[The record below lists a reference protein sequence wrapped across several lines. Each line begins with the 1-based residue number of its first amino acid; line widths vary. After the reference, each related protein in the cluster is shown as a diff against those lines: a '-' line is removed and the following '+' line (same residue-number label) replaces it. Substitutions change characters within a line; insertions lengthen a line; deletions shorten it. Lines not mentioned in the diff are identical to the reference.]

1 MQDLLSLDNLFKEYS
16 RGNLDK
22 RYFEEL
28 IFKSV
33 VADYQ
38 RYHPSDWNREECID
52 FLCWLYP
59 RISRSI
65 DNYRD
70 IGASFDAY
78 IGTLIRCSVKEY
90 RSREADHRVTEYSAW
105 TVHSSELLP
114 RNMVDGMSVFEA
126 EPEYGGGTAATLVSN
141 PRQILILLLKSYY
154 FVSDDFA
161 ARVAPIIGME
171 KETVKN
177 LLDRLRKQRVRRDEA
192 IRSLQERIH
201 CQFYRC
207 ITYESRLR
215 ATSEDLACHAKMKAR
230 LERARLR
237 LAAMKKR
244 LAGIRMDAT
253 NQQISELLGVSKGA
267 VDSSLHAL
275 RIRCERRR
283 GDRKNHDRKT
293 ARRTG
298 GTGILF

>member
-1 MQDLLSLDNLFKEYS
+1 MRDLLSLDDLFKEYS
-16 RGNLDK
+16 RGNLEK
-22 RYFEEL
+22 RHFEEL

-33 VADYQ
+33 IGDYQ
-38 RYHPSDWNREECID
+38 RYHPFDLSREEYID
-52 FLCWLYP
+52 YLCWLYP

-78 IGTLIRCSVKEY
+78 IGSLIRCSVKEY
-90 RSREADHRVTEYSAW
+90 RSREADHRVTEHSAW
-105 TVHSSELLP
+105 TVHSSELLS
-114 RNMVDGMSVFEA
+114 RNMADSMSVSDA
-126 EPEYGGGTAATLVSN
+126 EPEYGGGEAVSLISN

-171 KETVKN
+171 KETVKS

-192 IRSLQERIH
+192 IRDLQERIH

-215 ATSEDLACHAKMKAR
+215 AMPADLACHAKMKAR

-244 LAGIRMDAT
+244 LAGIRTDAT
-253 NQQISELLGVSKGA
+253 NRQISEILGVSKGA
-267 VDSSLHAL
+267 IDSNLHAL
-275 RIRCERRR
+275 RVRCERRR
-283 GDRKNHDRKT
+283 GDRKNHD
-293 ARRTG
+293 
-298 GTGILF
+298 

>member
-1 MQDLLSLDNLFKEYS
+1 MQDLLSLDDLFKEYS
-16 RGNLDK
+16 RGNLEK

-33 VADYQ
+33 IGNYQ
-38 RYHPSDWNREECID
+38 RYHPFGWDREECID
-52 FLCWLYP
+52 YLCWLYP

-78 IGTLIRCSVKEY
+78 IGALIRCSVKEY

-105 TVHSSELLP
+105 TVHTSELLS
-114 RNMVDGMSVFEA
+114 RNPADSTSVFDA
-126 EPEYGGGTAATLVSN
+126 EPEYGGRMVAAMINN

-161 ARVAPIIGME
+161 ARIAPIIGMK
-171 KETVKN
+171 KEVVKN
-177 LLDRLRKQRVRRDEA
+177 LLDRLRKQRIERDEA
-192 IRSLQERIH
+192 IRNLQERIH

-207 ITYESRLR
+207 ITFESRLH
-215 ATSEDLACHAKMKAR
+215 AMPEDLACHEKMKIR
-230 LERARLR
+230 LERARRR

-244 LAGIRMDAT
+244 LAGIRTDAT
-253 NQQISELLGVSKGA
+253 NRQIAEVMGISKGA
-267 VDSSLHAL
+267 VDSNLHAL
-275 RIRCERRR
+275 RTRWKLH
-283 GDRKNHDRKT
+283 RKDQEKP
-293 ARRTG
+293 G
-298 GTGILF
+298 